1 MKLIIDN
8 IAKYT
13 YEHFC
18 LSTAYVHLVENKQRD
33 MSVFLNE
40 ITIYLR

>member
-1 MKLIIDN
+1 MKLIIDKP
-8 IAKYT
+8 AEYG

-18 LSTAYVHLVENKQRD
+18 LSNAYKHLVENNYRN
-33 MSVFLNE
+33 MSVFINE

>member
-8 IAKYT
+8 PAEYKK
-13 YEHFC
+13 EHFC
-18 LSTAYVHLVENKQRD
+18 LSKAYVHLVEKEYRVLD
-33 MSVFLNE
+33 VFINE